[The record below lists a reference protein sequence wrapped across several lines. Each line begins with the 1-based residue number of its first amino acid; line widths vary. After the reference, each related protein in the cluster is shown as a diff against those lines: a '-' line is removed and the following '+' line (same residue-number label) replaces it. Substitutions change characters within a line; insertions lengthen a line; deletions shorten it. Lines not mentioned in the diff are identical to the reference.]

1 MLRSIWDTVFGL
13 LVDDGSLA
21 VGIVV
26 ALAIAW
32 IAVPQIGDVTGW
44 LLLGML
50 AALVLGNLYAAG
62 RTARRRIAL

>member
-32 IAVPQIGDVTGW
+32 IAAPQIGDVTGW